1 MEKKDIIRAQRLNEV
16 YKHLYA
22 HHGIKSQKALADF
35 LHIQRTGLSAAMN
48 GAKANLTDNLF
59 KKICAAYP
67 GVFNLNYLLTGE
79 GDLLTVEEDVKSTE
93 LEKANRQMHTQ
104 SSATGIDSSSIIN
117 AALAAQMESIEL
129 LKSEQA
135 TLLEAHA
142 REIASLNQQIADK
155 QTIIDLQSDKI
166 KSQADEIV
174 RLSKVIADLRSMSLS
189 ADIEDY
195 ISNNPFPIGV
205 ADKTET
211 PRAQV

>member
-93 LEKANRQMHTQ
+93 LEKVNRQMHTQ

-142 REIASLNQQIADK
+142 REIASMNQQIADK
-155 QTIIDLQSDKI
+155 QAIIDLQSDKI
-166 KSQADEIV
+166 KSQADEIA
-174 RLSKVIADLRSMSLS
+174 RLQKVIADLRSMSLS
-189 ADIEDY
+189 ADIEEY

>member
-22 HHGIKSQKALADF
+22 HHGIKSQKALADY

-93 LEKANRQMHTQ
+93 LEKVNRQMHTQ

-142 REIASLNQQIADK
+142 REIASMNQQIADK
-155 QTIIDLQSDKI
+155 QAIIDLQSDKI
-166 KSQADEIV
+166 KSQADEIA
-174 RLSKVIADLRSMSLS
+174 RLQKVIADLRSMSLS
-189 ADIEDY
+189 ADIEEY

>member
-22 HHGIKSQKALADF
+22 HHGITSQKALADF

-93 LEKANRQMHTQ
+93 LEKTNRQMPTQ
-104 SSATGIDSSSIIN
+104 PSATGIDSSSIMN
-117 AALAAQMESIEL
+117 AAIAAQMQTIES
-129 LKSEQA
+129 LKSEKD

-155 QTIIDLQSDKI
+155 QAIIDLQSDKI
-166 KSQADEIV
+166 KSQADEIA
-174 RLSKVIADLRSMSLS
+174 RLQKVIADLRSMSLS
-189 ADIEDY
+189 ADIEEY

-205 ADKTET
+205 ADKTES

>member
-93 LEKANRQMHTQ
+93 LEKANRQMYTQ